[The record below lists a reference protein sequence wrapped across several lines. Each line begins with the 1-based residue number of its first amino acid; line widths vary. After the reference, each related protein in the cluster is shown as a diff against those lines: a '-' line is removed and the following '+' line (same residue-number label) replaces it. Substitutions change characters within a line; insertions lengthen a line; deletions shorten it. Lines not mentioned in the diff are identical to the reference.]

1 MENFTYSVASPDNIH
16 IVDSYLIRKKD
27 FKPALHK
34 IHSEHP
40 EHRVLLERNWNHV
53 CLEWACHNFL
63 YSVGVLRSH
72 TKDVDINT
80 PLKWYAKIA
89 YAVCGVLCWPFTR

>member
-1 MENFTYSVASPDNIH
+1 MENFSYSVADPNNIH
-16 IVDSYLIRKKD
+16 IVDSYLIRKRD
-27 FKPALHK
+27 FKEALRK
-34 IHSEHP
+34 IHSEHL

-63 YSVGVLRSH
+63 YSIRVLRSH

-80 PLKWYAKIA
+80 PLKWYVKVA
-89 YAVCGVLCWPFTR
+89 YAVCGVLCWLFTR